1 MTMQR
6 PAVEFALA
14 LGLAAAAS
22 PAAAQIAPANDA
34 GVAMG
39 HLHYVVRD
47 VEANTAFW
55 VALGGEAEQVGETV
69 VVAFPDVLVLL
80 DEGESAGN
88 TEGSILN
95 HMAFRVQS
103 LETVAAAGLALMS
116 HIGGASGPLFATIF
130 LELGKAFAEASAP
143 PAESFASGLERAARQ
158 IQRLGRAA
166 PGDKT
171 LLDALLPAAEAAR
184 NATESLDRAQAA
196 AAEAARAGA
205 EASAGMEARRGRA
218 RFIEGSGVGHPDPG
232 AVSVA
237 LILESW
243 RGER

>member
-1 MTMQR
+1 MTGSQVR
-6 PAVEFALA
+6 ALLSDLA
-14 LGLAAAAS
+14 ATFERERAELGSLDAAIGDGDHGVGMARGFTQAATAAAAV
-22 PAAAQIAPANDA
+22 PGEDAAPVFQ
-34 GVAMG
+34 
-39 HLHYVVRD
+39 
-47 VEANTAFW
+47 
-55 VALGGEAEQVGETV
+55 
-69 VVAFPDVLVLL
+69 
-80 DEGESAGN
+80 
-88 TEGSILN
+88 
-95 HMAFRVQS
+95 
-103 LETVAAAGLALMS
+103 AAGLALMS

-130 LELGKAFAEASAP
+130 LELGKAFAEASTP

>member
-1 MTMQR
+1 MTGSQVR
-6 PAVEFALA
+6 ALLSDLA
-14 LGLAAAAS
+14 ATFERERAELGSLDAAIGDGDHGVGMARGFTQAATAAAAV
-22 PAAAQIAPANDA
+22 PGEDTAP
-34 GVAMG
+34 V
-39 HLHYVVRD
+39 
-47 VEANTAFW
+47 F
-55 VALGGEAEQVGETV
+55 Q
-69 VVAFPDVLVLL
+69 
-80 DEGESAGN
+80 
-88 TEGSILN
+88 
-95 HMAFRVQS
+95 
-103 LETVAAAGLALMS
+103 AAGLALMS

>member
-1 MTMQR
+1 MTGSQVR
-6 PAVEFALA
+6 ALLSDLA
-14 LGLAAAAS
+14 ATFERERAELGSLDAAIGDGDHGVGMARGFTQAATAAAAV
-22 PAAAQIAPANDA
+22 PGEDAAPVFQ
-34 GVAMG
+34 
-39 HLHYVVRD
+39 
-47 VEANTAFW
+47 
-55 VALGGEAEQVGETV
+55 
-69 VVAFPDVLVLL
+69 
-80 DEGESAGN
+80 
-88 TEGSILN
+88 
-95 HMAFRVQS
+95 
-103 LETVAAAGLALMS
+103 AAGLALMS

-143 PAESFASGLERAARQ
+143 PAESFTSGLERAARQ

-184 NATESLDRAQAA
+184 NASESLDRAQAA

>member
-1 MTMQR
+1 MTGSQVR
-6 PAVEFALA
+6 ALLSDLA
-14 LGLAAAAS
+14 ATFERERAELGSLDAAIGDGDHGVGMARGFTQAATAAAAV
-22 PAAAQIAPANDA
+22 PGEDAAPVFQ
-34 GVAMG
+34 
-39 HLHYVVRD
+39 
-47 VEANTAFW
+47 
-55 VALGGEAEQVGETV
+55 
-69 VVAFPDVLVLL
+69 
-80 DEGESAGN
+80 
-88 TEGSILN
+88 
-95 HMAFRVQS
+95 
-103 LETVAAAGLALMS
+103 AAGLALMS

-196 AAEAARAGA
+196 AAEAARDGA